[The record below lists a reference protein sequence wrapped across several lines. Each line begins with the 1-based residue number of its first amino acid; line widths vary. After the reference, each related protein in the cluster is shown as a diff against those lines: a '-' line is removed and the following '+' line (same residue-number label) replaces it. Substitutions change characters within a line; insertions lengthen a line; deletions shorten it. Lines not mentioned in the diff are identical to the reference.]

1 MILENIINSLLN
13 FIPEIILSIMAMVV
27 LLFGI
32 FKTTKH
38 YIFATTLLSVFL
50 ALLVSIKYFPQD
62 NLYLFNYSIVKNELT
77 EFFKYICYIIFIYKS

>member
-50 ALLVSIKYFPQD
+50 AFLKIIYI
-62 NLYLFNYSIVKNELT
+62 YL
-77 EFFKYICYIIFIYKS
+77 IIR